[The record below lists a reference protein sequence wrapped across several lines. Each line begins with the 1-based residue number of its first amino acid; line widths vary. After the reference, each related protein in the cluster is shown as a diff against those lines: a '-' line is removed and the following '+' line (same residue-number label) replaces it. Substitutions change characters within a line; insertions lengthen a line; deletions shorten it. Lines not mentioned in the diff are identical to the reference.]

1 MFSPILY
8 SRRFHSMNNINLEN
22 LFIIDLFN
30 LEPKDV
36 ESLTFK
42 RGENG
47 ESIFSI
53 KLERNDIP
61 CPGCGCSH
69 PMIKGFYPKRITHS
83 VLSDRRC
90 ILNYSARRYK
100 CPVCGR
106 TYYEH
111 NPFVFNSMKISS
123 KVVFNVLDQLKDF
136 NETFS
141 SVARNNFISP
151 TSVCS
156 IFDSHVQLSRQ
167 KLPPALCLDEVYAFR
182 SPESKYVCVLLDFIT
197 QEPVDILPE
206 RKYAYLA
213 SYFGSV
219 SLEERNNVKLVCSDM
234 YETYRSITKN
244 YFPSAKH
251 SVDPFHI
258 FQEFHRKMNNV
269 RINIMKGYSKKETD
283 EESDVYYLLK
293 HFNWILF
300 KDNDAMDK
308 DGLIFDPNR
317 TKKYNMHFKVY
328 LNLYDIRLKLLALNT
343 KLTDAYDL
351 KLLLQDFYRK
361 STLENAEK
369 NINELIQL
377 FLMSSIEEMNAFGHT
392 LIRWKEEIIN
402 SFTIVKYDYKING
415 DDGTVAVHCRKIN
428 NAIIENRNKVIKC
441 IKHNANGY
449 TNWFRFRN
457 RILYVLRPKA
467 TYSLEPKEI
476 PWKKKKDG

>member
-1 MFSPILY
+1 
-8 SRRFHSMNNINLEN
+8 MNKVNIEN

-42 RGENG
+42 RGQNG
-47 ESIFSI
+47 ESIFAI

-61 CPGCGCSH
+61 CPNCGCSH
-69 PMIKGFYPKRITHS
+69 PLVKGYFHKRITHS

-90 ILNYSARRYK
+90 ILYYQARRYK

-111 NPFVFNSMKISS
+111 NPFVFSSMKISS

-141 SVARNNFISP
+141 SVARRNFISP

-156 IFDSHVQLSRQ
+156 IFDSHVQLSRK
-167 KLPPALCLDEVYAFR
+167 KLPAALCLDEVYAFR
-182 SPESKYVCVLLDFIT
+182 SPESKYVCVLLDYIT

-213 SYFGSV
+213 SYFGSI
-219 SLEERNNVKLVCSDM
+219 SMEERNNVQLVCSDM
-234 YETYRSITKN
+234 YETYRSITRN

-251 SVDPFHI
+251 SVDVFHI
-258 FQEFHRKMNNV
+258 FQEFHRQMNNV
-269 RINIMKGYSKKETD
+269 RINIMKGYSKRSSN
-283 EESDVYYLLK
+283 EESDAYYLLK

-300 KDNDAMDK
+300 KDNNARDRF
-308 DGLIFDPNR
+308 GLIFDPNR
-317 TKKYNMHFKVY
+317 KKKYNMHFKTY
-328 LNLYDIRLKLLALNT
+328 LNMYDIRLKLLALNT
-343 KLTDAYDL
+343 KLTDVYDL
-351 KLLLQDFYRK
+351 KLLLQDFYKK
-361 STLENAEK
+361 STLENAEE
-369 NINELIQL
+369 NLNELIQL
-377 FLMSSIEEMNAFGHT
+377 FLMSSIDEMSAFGHT

-402 SFTIVKYDYKING
+402 SFTIVKYDYKINR
-415 DDGTVAVHCRKIN
+415 DDGTVAVHNRKIN

-457 RILYVLRPKA
+457 RVLYVLRPEA
-467 TYSLEPKEI
+467 AYSLEPLDV
-476 PWKKKKDG
+476 PWKKKKDE